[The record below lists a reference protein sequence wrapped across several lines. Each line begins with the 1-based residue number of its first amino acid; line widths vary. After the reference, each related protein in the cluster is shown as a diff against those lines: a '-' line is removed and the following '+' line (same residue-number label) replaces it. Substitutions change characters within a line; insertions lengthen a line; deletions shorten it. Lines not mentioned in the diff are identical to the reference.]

1 LDLFAALLVALGLAM
16 DAFSV
21 SVVQG
26 METREHRIANGLG
39 MAGSFGIFHPI
50 FPNNRAII
58 STRYHKGVEAKCYG

>member
-26 METREHRIANGLG
+26 METREHRMANGLR

-50 FPNNRAII
+50 FPQ
-58 STRYHKGVEAKCYG
+58 